1 MEPRNLKMKL
11 GVLGHLLLDGQ
22 FKVSGHLALMEKIL
36 MMLIELLKLVNLKVK
51 L

>member
-1 MEPRNLKMKL
+1 MGPHNIKMRL

-36 MMLIELLKLVNLKVK
+36 MMLIEHLKMVNLKVK